1 MMITLK
7 SHHGKFI
14 VTVDNV
20 VSTFNTIREALE
32 FIFEERG
39 SLE

>member
-1 MMITLK
+1 MMITIK
-7 SHHGKFI
+7 TRDGKTI

-39 SLE
+39 LLE